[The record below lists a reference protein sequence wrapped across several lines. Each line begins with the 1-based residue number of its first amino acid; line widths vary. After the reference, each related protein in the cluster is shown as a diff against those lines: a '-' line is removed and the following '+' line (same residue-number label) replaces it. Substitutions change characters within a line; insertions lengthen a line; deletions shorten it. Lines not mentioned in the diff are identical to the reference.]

1 MTKNKQTKSIFF
13 FIAAILLI
21 LQPRVSVADEDNL
34 ILWNVAEMLPSDSGV
49 STLRYGAL
57 GLGAYPYAHSLPG
70 TGFRV
75 TVDGVPLRSYSHF
88 GPDLEHVPSQL
99 VDSIYFSGSRELNF
113 FTPKITG
120 NEPVTSTSFLLG
132 SGRRFNFDMA
142 FKRMLG
148 EKSGVFF
155 TGSSNGIHRSDD
167 ILQNSLR
174 NYFLKYQRYLENG
187 STVNFSMQ
195 GLRDRDGLVN
205 LDKYPYTDE
214 SSYMGERKTDEYSIS
229 LGIHEYPLGKRTTVS
244 PLVYYQDSNSRFER
258 YGNRKSLDDNVAG
271 INVAVST
278 KRGNTSYKVS
288 VSNDTRL
295 FDSKIHNDSWTRTET
310 DITTS
315 FMWKSDSHR
324 LILDGGFVS
333 SSEYG
338 SGAKIEGEYAL
349 KASPEQEFVI
359 HGFKADEFPDTG
371 KEYYTS
377 LVFSDITIVSD
388 LEKYTVSEME
398 IGLRFKK
405 KLFNFGLFGFR
416 SSSELPMFMPSSAV
430 LKPARFDQSVEDKT
444 TFSTHSYM
452 SSREKLYGYRIYFDA
467 HFEKLFKFDVKTNY
481 RGRDNRNDSDKFWPY
496 PSFELFSDVK
506 VSGKFINDLLN
517 ATAFGNARFT
527 RWDNEHTKP
536 DGNYFLLDCGI
547 VIKVSS
553 LELFYRIEN
562 LTNENIVWL
571 DTMGWLGRNAMWGG
585 RWVFYN

>member
-1 MTKNKQTKSIFF
+1 M
-13 FIAAILLI
+13 
-21 LQPRVSVADEDNL
+21 
-34 ILWNVAEMLPSDSGV
+34 
-49 STLRYGAL
+49 
-57 GLGAYPYAHSLPG
+57 
-70 TGFRV
+70 
-75 TVDGVPLRSYSHF
+75 DGIPLRIYSPF
-88 GPDLEHVPSQL
+88 GLDLEHITSLL
-99 VDSIYFSGSRELNF
+99 VDSLYVNGSRELNF
-113 FTPKITG
+113 FTPKITE
-120 NEPVTSTSFLLG
+120 NEPITSTSFLLG
-132 SGRRFNFDMA
+132 SNRRFNFDMA

-155 TGSSNGIHRSDD
+155 AGSSNGIHRSDD

-205 LDKYPYTDE
+205 LD
-214 SSYMGERKTDEYSIS
+214 SLSYMGERKTDEYSIS

-288 VSNDTRL
+288 VSNDTRF
-295 FDSKIHNDSWTRTET
+295 FDSEIHDDSWTRTET

-324 LILDGGFVS
+324 LILDGGFVN

-349 KASPEQEFVI
+349 KATPEQEFVI
-359 HGFKADEFPDTG
+359 HGVKADEFPDMG

-377 LVFSDITIVSD
+377 LIFGDTTIVSD
-388 LEKYTVSEME
+388 LEKYTVSEVE
-398 IGLRFKK
+398 IGLRFNKR
-405 KLFNFGLFGFR
+405 LFDFGLFGFI
-416 SSSELPMFMPSSAV
+416 SSSELPLFMPSSAV

-452 SSREKLYGYRIYFDA
+452 SSREKLYGYRIYCDV
-467 HFEKLFKFDVKTNY
+467 HFEKLLKFDIKTNY
-481 RGRDNRNDSDKFWPY
+481 RGRTSRNDSDKFWPY
-496 PSFELFSDVK
+496 PSFELLSDVK
-506 VSGKFINDLLN
+506 VSGKFINDLLK

-527 RWDNEHTKP
+527 RWNNEQTKP

-547 VIKVSS
+547 VLKVSS

-562 LTNENIVWL
+562 LTNESIVWF